1 MAGQREA
8 ANGSRP
14 ASQPASSVAS
24 QPANQPTTT
33 TRAAAARTPPTT
45 TTTTTRSVMI
55 CPHAVLKRLEMVDSS
70 PEPKP
75 ATEPGPSRAELS
87 FLPLWCE
94 NCKIQLENSTRNAF
108 FI

>member
-14 ASQPASSVAS
+14 ASHLASSVAS

-33 TRAAAARTPPTT
+33 TTAAAARTPPTT
-45 TTTTTRSVMI
+45 TTKSVMI
-55 CPHAVLKRLEMVDSS
+55 CPHAVLKRLEMVDSP

-75 ATEPGPSRAELS
+75 ATEPEPGPSRAELS